1 MVNAVYLPGP
11 EMGFQFFI
19 KYCGRRQVFA
29 KRLFQDDLAFLRT
42 TDHLKPF
49 CDDAEKT
56 GSHCIIKQVG
66 PNLIL
71 PVIPVQGLV
80 FA

>member
-42 TDHLKPF
+42 PTILSPFVMTLKKRG
-49 CDDAEKT
+49 AT
-56 GSHCIIKQVG
+56 
-66 PNLIL
+66 
-71 PVIPVQGLV
+71 
-80 FA
+80 A